1 MKYLPIDNKLFIKNR
16 NKLLKQIKKKSL
28 VIVNSNDEMPRNG
41 DQNFPFR
48 QNSDLLYLS
57 GIDQEKTILT
67 LCPDHPNNKLREVI
81 FILKTNKEIETWNG
95 HKYTKQ
101 EAINTS
107 GINTIFWLEDFE
119 KILNELMLFADFIY
133 LNRNE
138 NLRFASDVPYKDV
151 RFEKELK
158 TKYPLHKYE
167 RLAPI
172 LTTLR
177 LIKNPEE
184 IKLIQQACDITKTGF
199 YRILKFIKPGV
210 MEYEIEAEL
219 IHEFI
224 KNRASGHSFSPI
236 IASGKNACILHYIEN
251 NKICNDGDLV
261 LIDFGAEYANYPG
274 DCTRTIPVNGKF
286 SSRQLELYE
295 STLRVFKQTK
305 AMLKPGKSLNEY
317 QKIVCKIWEEEH
329 LRLGLYTKK
338 DIKNQ
343 DSENPMY
350 FKYFMHGV
358 SHFIGLDV
366 HDVGSK
372 DQILEPGMVV
382 SCEPAIYIKE
392 EGIGI
397 RLENDILIT
406 ENEPYDFMADLPI
419 EPDEIE
425 NLMKEG

>member
-48 QNSDLLYLS
+48 QNSDLFYLS

-67 LCPDHPNNKLREVI
+67 LCPDHPNEKLREVL
-81 FILKTNKEIETWNG
+81 FILKTNKEIEIWNG

-107 GINTIFWLEDFE
+107 GINTIYWLEELE
-119 KILNELMLFADFIY
+119 KALNELILFSDYVY

-138 NLRFASDVPYKDV
+138 NPRFSSDVPYKDI
-151 RFEKELK
+151 RFEEKLK
-158 TKYPLHKYE
+158 IKYPLHKYE

-172 LTTLR
+172 LSNLR
-177 LIKNPEE
+177 LIKEPEE
-184 IKLIQQACDITKTGF
+184 IELIQQACDITKKGF
-199 YRILKFIKPGV
+199 HRIIKFIKPGV

-219 IHEFI
+219 THEFI
-224 KNRASGHSFSPI
+224 RNRASGHSFSPI
-236 IASGKNACILHYIEN
+236 IASGKNCCILHYIEN
-251 NKICNDGDLV
+251 NKSCNDGDLV
-261 LIDFGAEYANYPG
+261 LVDFGAEYANYPG

-286 SSRQLELYE
+286 SSRQRELYE
-295 STLRVFKQTK
+295 ATLRVFKQAR

-317 QKIVCKIWEEEH
+317 QKIVCKIWEVEH
-329 LRLGLYTKK
+329 IKLGLYTKK
-338 DIKNQ
+338 DVINQ
-343 DSENPMY
+343 DPENPMY
-350 FKYFMHGV
+350 FNYFMHGV

-372 DQILEPGMVV
+372 DQKLEPGMVV
-382 SCEPAIYIKE
+382 SCEPAIYVKE

-425 NLMKEG
+425 NLMKK